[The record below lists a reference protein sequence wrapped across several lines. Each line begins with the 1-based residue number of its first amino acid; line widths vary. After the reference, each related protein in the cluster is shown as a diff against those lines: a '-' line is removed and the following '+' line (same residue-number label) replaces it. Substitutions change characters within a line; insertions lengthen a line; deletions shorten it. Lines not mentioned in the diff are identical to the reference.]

1 MMYQALYRK
10 YRPKTFDDVVGQE
23 HITET
28 LKKQV
33 ETGRLSHAYL
43 FIGTRGTGK
52 TTCAKILAKAVNCE
66 HPVNGNPCNRC
77 AACRGID
84 DGSILDVV
92 ELDAAS
98 NNGVDNV
105 RALRDEAVFS
115 PASVRKRV
123 YIVDEVH
130 MLSNSAFNALLKI
143 LEEPPEHLMFIL
155 ATTELHK
162 VPATILSRCQ
172 RHSFK
177 RIPVD
182 TITARLNFVAQQ
194 EHLDLQPDAAALLA
208 RMADGGMRDALTLL
222 DQCCGN
228 ECIST
233 DAVISAIG
241 LAGNLRTAQLLRS
254 VAAGDTA
261 GALEQFRALWQ
272 DGKDPSAL
280 LDELS
285 MLQRDL
291 LMQAVAPRGGREL
304 LSGAYDPVTLDEL
317 SGAFSSAQLLANLQ
331 SIQQTL
337 GAMAS
342 QPNPRIAAE
351 LCLIRLCRPELCDD
365 VPTLCARMDKLE
377 QTVYSG
383 AIPAPPVSAP
393 KAKPEPKPVFDDVPP
408 WEQPT
413 PPVSA
418 PKAKPEPKPVHDD
431 VPPWEPPAPPV
442 SAPKA
447 KPEPKPVHDDV
458 PPWEP
463 PAPPVSA
470 PKAKPEPKPVHDDVP
485 PWEQPAPPV
494 SAPKAKPE
502 PKPVFDD
509 IPPWEPPETVPAPI
523 PDSAPEPV
531 PKSEP
536 EPEPIPEPVSAPAPE
551 AAPAEAG
558 TFDWQALCAYM
569 ERELPVGIY
578 HFLLDPLQATGE
590 LSDGTLTLHLNKA
603 PAYPMFNK
611 PEIAEKFRLA
621 VQTLTG
627 QNVRVV
633 MQPMDTATQIK
644 QRQIEELTRFPNV
657 TIR

>member
-10 YRPKTFDDVVGQE
+10 YRPKTFDEVVGQE

-66 HPVNGNPCNRC
+66 HPVNGNPCNQC

-84 DGSILDVV
+84 DGSVLDVV

-182 TITARLNFVAQQ
+182 TITARLNYVAEQ
-194 EHLDLQPDAAALLA
+194 EHLNLQPDAAALLA

-304 LSGAYDPVTLDEL
+304 LSGAYDPVTLEEL

-383 AIPAPPVSAP
+383 AIPAPRASAPAP

-408 WEQPT
+408 WEPSV

-447 KPEPKPVHDDV
+447 KPEPKPVFDDV

-470 PKAKPEPKPVHDDVP
+470 PKAM
-485 PWEQPAPPV
+485 
-494 SAPKAKPE
+494 PE

-509 IPPWEPPETVPAPI
+509 VPPWEPPETVPAPI
-523 PDSAPEPV
+523 PEPTPEPI
-531 PKSEP
+531 PESES
-536 EPEPIPEPVSAPAPE
+536 EPIPEPVSAPAPE
-551 AAPAEAG
+551 AAHAEAG

-578 HFLLDPLQATGE
+578 HFLLDPLQAAGE
-590 LSDGTLTLHLNKA
+590 LADGTLTLHLNKA

>member
-194 EHLDLQPDAAALLA
+194 EHLNLQPDAAALLA

-261 GALEQFRALWQ
+261 GALEQFRELWQ

-304 LSGAYDPVTLDEL
+304 LSGAYDPVTLEEL
-317 SGAFSSAQLLANLQ
+317 SGSFSSAQLLANLQ

-383 AIPAPPVSAP
+383 AIPAPRASAP
-393 KAKPEPKPVFDDVPP
+393 
-408 WEQPT
+408 
-413 PPVSA
+413 A

-447 KPEPKPVHDDV
+447 KPEPKPVFDDGPPWEPPAPPVSAPKAKPEPKPVFDDV

-470 PKAKPEPKPVHDDVP
+470 PKAKPEPKPVFDDV
-485 PWEQPAPPV
+485 
-494 SAPKAKPE
+494 
-502 PKPVFDD
+502 
-509 IPPWEPPETVPAPI
+509 PPWEPPETVPAPI
-523 PDSAPEPV
+523 P
-531 PKSEP
+531 EP

-551 AAPAEAG
+551 AVPAEAG

-578 HFLLDPLQATGE
+578 HFLLDPLQAAGE
-590 LSDGTLTLHLNKA
+590 LADGTLTLHLNKA

>member
-182 TITARLNFVAQQ
+182 TITARLNYVAQQ

-261 GALEQFRALWQ
+261 GTLEQFRELWQ

-383 AIPAPPVSAP
+383 AIPAPRASAPAP

-408 WEQPT
+408 WEPPA

-418 PKAKPEPKPVHDD
+418 PKAKPEPKSVFDD

-447 KPEPKPVHDDV
+447 KPEPKPVFDDV

-470 PKAKPEPKPVHDDVP
+470 PKAKPEPKPVFDDV
-485 PWEQPAPPV
+485 
-494 SAPKAKPE
+494 
-502 PKPVFDD
+502 
-509 IPPWEPPETVPAPI
+509 PPWEPPETVPAPI
-523 PDSAPEPV
+523 PEPTPEPI
-531 PKSEP
+531 PEP

-578 HFLLDPLQATGE
+578 HFLLDPLQAAGE
-590 LSDGTLTLHLNKA
+590 LADGTLTLHLNKA

-633 MQPMDTATQIK
+633 MQPMDTAPQIK

>member
-66 HPVNGNPCNRC
+66 HPVNGNPCNQC

-194 EHLDLQPDAAALLA
+194 EHLNLQPDAAALLA

-261 GALEQFRALWQ
+261 GALEQFRELWQ

-304 LSGAYDPVTLDEL
+304 LSGAYDPVTLEEL

-383 AIPAPPVSAP
+383 AIPAPRASAP
-393 KAKPEPKPVFDDVPP
+393 
-408 WEQPT
+408 
-413 PPVSA
+413 A

-447 KPEPKPVHDDV
+447 KPEPKPVFDDVPPWEPPAPPVSAPKAKPEPKPVLDDV

-485 PWEQPAPPV
+485 PWE
-494 SAPKAKPE
+494 
-502 PKPVFDD
+502 
-509 IPPWEPPETVPAPI
+509 PPETVPAP
-523 PDSAPEPV
+523 V
-531 PKSEP
+531 PEP

-578 HFLLDPLQATGE
+578 HFLLDPLQAAGE
-590 LSDGTLTLHLNKA
+590 LADGTLTLHLNKA